1 MSLFLVRYVDMEQW
15 LALGRSWVEQE
26 EELEGGREDWVEGV
40 GEAEGC
46 SSRQVELEARVEEL
60 SHALGKVGEE
70 RAELVK
76 ALTASEEQV
85 GVLLGERE
93 GRELREEFGRG
104 ANKIE
109 GEWEEERA
117 A

>member
-1 MSLFLVRYVDMEQW
+1 M
-15 LALGRSWVEQE
+15 
-26 EELEGGREDWVEGV
+26 EGV

-46 SSRQVELEARVEEL
+46 SSRQVELEGRVEEL

-85 GVLLGERE
+85 GALLGERE

-104 ANKIE
+104 ENKIE
-109 GEWEEERA
+109 GEREEERA
-117 A
+117 ARERREGEVRQGVEERLREFEQEREEAIGR

>member
-1 MSLFLVRYVDMEQW
+1 MLSLFLVRYVNIEQW

-26 EELEGGREDWVEGV
+26 EELKGGREDWVEGV

-60 SHALGKVGEE
+60 SHALGKVGQE

-85 GVLLGERE
+85 GALLG
-93 GRELREEFGRG
+93 
-104 ANKIE
+104 
-109 GEWEEERA
+109 
-117 A
+117 